1 MSEGYCVNTAGA
13 SDIAACRT
21 IWQRCFGDGD
31 AYLDFY
37 YRHGFPLFETLVL
50 RAEGGIRSMLTLIPA
65 EYRANGIGYPAA
77 YVYAVA
83 TDPAAQGKGY
93 ASALLKAAHEYLFN
107 KGVAVSALF
116 PASDSLYEYYARL
129 GYRTAFSVCVKRY
142 EKSFGLS
149 VYGSIAPA
157 QRETFCAL
165 RRKYLSKMSH
175 SFSFS
180 EKATGYLFDES
191 AFTGGE
197 ILHLTD
203 GKGLQGYAVC
213 TKIEKTVV
221 VKETNLE
228 EPVLRRF
235 LPGLFEWFE
244 AESVQVK
251 FPCAHGE
258 TVLRHGMLC
267 PLEPAAHEAIIS
279 SRADGYMNLVL
290 D

>member
-1 MSEGYCVNTAGA
+1 MSEGYCINKAGPA
-13 SDIAACRT
+13 DIAACRM

-37 YRHGFPLFETLVL
+37 YQHGFPLFETLVL
-50 RAEGGIRSMLTLIPA
+50 RAENEIRSMLTLIPA
-65 EYRANGIGYPAA
+65 EYRANDICYPAA

-93 ASALLKAAHEYLFN
+93 ASALLKAAHEHLLN
-107 KGVAVSALF
+107 KGVTVSALL

-142 EKSFGLS
+142 ENPFGLPA
-149 VYGSIAPA
+149 YGSIAPA
-157 QRETFCAL
+157 QRETFCSL
-165 RRKYLSKMSH
+165 RREYLSKMSH

-228 EPVLRRF
+228 EPVLKQF
-235 LPGLFEWFE
+235 LPGLFKRYE

-251 FPCAHGE
+251 VPCVHGE

-267 PLEPAAHEAIIS
+267 PLEPASANIIS